1 MMKQKRQPFIFTLAL
16 VLAFF
21 AVSCAPAPSV
31 EAAAAEP
38 AEAAATQPAAEQPSA
53 EPAAAPEPIPCNVA
67 FDTDRDGNWEVY
79 IMGPDGENPKN
90 LSNNPADDW
99 DPAISPN
106 GDRIAFVS
114 NRENDTGGGQF
125 VYVMNADGS
134 DVRQL
139 TFEEFGSSPNWSH
152 DGGMI
157 AYNTD
162 DIYIIGADGKW
173 DSSIK
178 LTDNGQVNRQPVW
191 SPDDSQ
197 IAWLSGQEGAFDIF
211 VMNADGSNVR
221 QITDLHRSLNVK
233 WTTDGRLFTD
243 SWGWSDQDE
252 FCHNCVV
259 DANGKNIEDA
269 GGKGEVQRFVPF
281 WNGNGDRVEIIQGS
295 LDNGPSE
302 IYLVGDVFPDI
313 FYNMTNNPAEDRNP
327 SWPANCG
334 PEFIGGTAPG
344 EDEAEAPQAEEAAP
358 QEQAAQPKAAG
369 DIVIGYVGEPSE
381 GKLADLQQACEE
393 LDIQCVQGGSIDE
406 LVEQGVDAIIS
417 FSNSWNVMGDWP
429 AINAATSAGFPLYIL
444 DSETGEWG
452 AYNLALESDWV
463 HASMKWMAD
472 QMGDTGEMVT
482 FNFGSNLIME
492 FMQSE
497 MEEHPNITFTEIPVS
512 YDDMSPTS
520 SESIAALVAEKP
532 DLGGIWSSDP
542 QPGIFWGLP
551 ETGASD
557 EYFPAIT
564 CVAREDELQYW
575 KNRMENHPAFQCITT
590 IKPGG
595 NAYEAVYVAYYR
607 LNGYELD
614 PAALGGEFGNTLLY
628 DDATITNENL
638 DEWLGKL
645 GKLRK
650 NDWGGLEIPPMS
662 PDQILDKWFLD

>member
-1 MMKQKRQPFIFTLAL
+1 MKRKTILTISTLAL
-16 VLAFF
+16 LLGLLIT
-21 AVSCAPAPSV
+21 SCGSAPASTEQPA
-31 EAAAAEP
+31 EEP
-38 AEAAATQPAAEQPSA
+38 AKAQVIEQEQPTVA
-53 EPAAAPEPIPCNVA
+53 PTEAPEPIPCNVA
-67 FDTDRDGNWEVY
+67 FDTDRDGNWEIY

-99 DPAISPN
+99 DPAISPY

-114 NRENDTGGGQF
+114 NRETENGSGQF
-125 VYVMNADGS
+125 VYVMTADGD
-134 DVRQL
+134 DVHQL
-139 TFEEFGSSPNWSH
+139 TFEEFSSSPNWSH

-162 DIYIIGADGKW
+162 DIYIIGADGKS

-197 IAWLSGQEGAFDIF
+197 IAWLSGQEGALDIF
-211 VMNADGSNVR
+211 VMNVDGSNVR

-233 WTTDGRLFTD
+233 WTADGRLFTD
-243 SWGWSDQDE
+243 SWGWSDQEE

-259 DANGKNIEDA
+259 DANGENIEDA

-281 WNGNGDRVEIIQGS
+281 WNGNGDRVDIISVS
-295 LDNGPSE
+295 LDGGADE
-302 IYLVGDVFPDI
+302 IYLVGEVFPDT
-313 FYNMTNNPAEDRNP
+313 FYNMTNDPGNDRNP

-334 PEFIGGTAPG
+334 PEFAGISVAVN
-344 EDEAEAPQAEEAAP
+344 EDEAEAPQAEEAT
-358 QEQAAQPKAAG
+358 QPKTAG
-369 DIVIGYVGEPSE
+369 DILFGYIGEPSE
-381 GKLADLQQACEE
+381 VKLADLNQACEE
-393 LDIQCVQGGSIDE
+393 LGIQCVQGSSYAE
-406 LVEQGVDAIIS
+406 LTDQGVDAIIA
-417 FSNSWNVMGDWP
+417 FSNMWSIDGDFP
-429 AINAATSAGFPLYIL
+429 QYHEAADKGVPIYFLDAEAGNYGPYL
-444 DSETGEWG
+444 
-452 AYNLALESDWV
+452 YNLALESDWV
-463 HASMKWMAD
+463 HASMAWMAE
-472 QMGDTGEMVT
+472 QMGDVGEMAV
-482 FNFGSNLIME
+482 FNFSSDYMNR
-492 FMQSE
+492 FVQSE
-497 MEEHPNITFTEIPVS
+497 MEKHPDIQFTEIPIS

-520 SESIAALVAEKP
+520 SESIAALMAEKP
-532 DLGGIWSSDP
+532 DLGAIWTSDP
-542 QPGIFWGLP
+542 QPGIFWGLN
-551 ETGASD
+551 ELDVTG
-557 EYFPAIT
+557 EYFPAIM
-564 CVAREDELQYW
+564 CLPREDELLAW
-575 KNRMENHPAFQCITT
+575 KNRMTAYPNFQCIST

-628 DDATITNENL
+628 DNATITNENL